1 MAKIGAISDGRRG
14 TRAYPNSG
22 KVQRYGGVNKM
33 ATKAY
38 FLIRVG
44 EELKQNGYAG
54 WLKDLEGMPEV
65 QHVAP
70 VTGLYDAVAAV
81 EAPVTAMLVAHKIMG
96 LSHVKHL
103 HVLKVE
109 EAARE
114 EPRLSLARQ
123 REIIHARK
131 GEMRRFRKPAAKS

>member
-1 MAKIGAISDGRRG
+1 
-14 TRAYPNSG
+14 
-22 KVQRYGGVNKM
+22 M

-44 EELKQNGYAG
+44 EELKQNGYAS
-54 WLKDLEGMPEV
+54 WLKDLESMPEV
-65 QHVAP
+65 QHIAP

-96 LSHVKHL
+96 LKHVKHL

-109 EAARE
+109 EATAK
-114 EPRLSLARQ
+114 EPRLSMARQ
-123 REIIHARK
+123 REIIHARR
-131 GEMRRFRKPAAKS
+131 GEMQRFRQSAH